1 MIEVKL
7 ESHINELHIELSELR
22 YAMSSMSRSE
32 KRVAKGAIRHCNE
45 RIRLFEKLRADADDA
60 S

>member
-1 MIEVKL
+1 MIEVEL
-7 ESHINELHIELSELR
+7 ESHINKLRRELSELR

-32 KRVAKGAIRHCNE
+32 KRVAKGAIRHCME
-45 RIRLFEKLRADADDA
+45 RIKLFEKIRADADDA